1 MPAMRP
7 RLLALAL
14 LAAPIAT
21 SSGCCTMARL
31 FCGPDRTPWISIDFR
46 SPEHTTRTLL
56 EALRRDDAEVVYA
69 CLSDAYRRRLRV
81 DQMSIQLAWQKVRDQ
96 VPGLHLAGYA
106 EVPEPTCRD
115 RDHAFVA
122 IDIEGH
128 VMEVELVRECH
139 WQVRYRTPPRDYRL
153 GVELSPGRLVE
164 SLDGMADI
172 EPVPTG
178 EDDLDERS
186 RLTLRPLEFAHSVE
200 LVPLED
206 IDFAGIFREW
216 KVLDVRQRDGSE
228 G

>member
-81 DQMSIQLAWQKVRDQ
+81 DQMSIQLA
-96 VPGLHLAGYA
+96 
-106 EVPEPTCRD
+106 
-115 RDHAFVA
+115 
-122 IDIEGH
+122 
-128 VMEVELVRECH
+128 
-139 WQVRYRTPPRDYRL
+139 
-153 GVELSPGRLVE
+153 GVTVQG
-164 SLDGMADI
+164 SLDVVDAVRAFGQHH
-172 EPVPTG
+172 PPGPHVPH
-178 EDDLDERS
+178 
-186 RLTLRPLEFAHSVE
+186 PLAHG
-200 LVPLED
+200 P
-206 IDFAGIFREW
+206 FRRAAQ
-216 KVLDVRQRDGSE
+216 VV
-228 G
+228 